1 MSLLR
6 SDIFKI
12 TQLLKT
18 AAENSQEQNESM
30 SRWLADISH
39 QLKTPIASIRID
51 LDNMMDDPDMPP
63 EISDRLIAE
72 RAEEKAQAKDIH
84 EKDAEYLH
92 RCHAAYLELA
102 AKYGWK
108 KVACASDGAI
118 RGIEE
123 IHEDVYRE
131 IMAMG
136 V

>member
-1 MSLLR
+1 MRR
-6 SDIFKI
+6 SGVAFLD
-12 TQLLKT
+12 
-18 AAENSQEQNESM
+18 
-30 SRWLADISH
+30 WLWDFEFGK
-39 QLKTPIASIRID
+39 LGLPVPD
-51 LDNMMDDPDMPP
+51 LVVFLDMPP